1 MRTSQGGIEMAKRD
15 DGHQMP
21 VERRMELFQAVVE
34 LQDEGLDNVRTR
46 QRIARQFGVTE
57 RAVRRIE
64 EEGLQGE
71 WPPL

>member
-1 MRTSQGGIEMAKRD
+1 MTKQD
-15 DGHQMP
+15 DEHQLP

-46 QRIARQFGVTE
+46 QRVAKRFGVTE
-57 RAVRRIE
+57 RDVRRIE